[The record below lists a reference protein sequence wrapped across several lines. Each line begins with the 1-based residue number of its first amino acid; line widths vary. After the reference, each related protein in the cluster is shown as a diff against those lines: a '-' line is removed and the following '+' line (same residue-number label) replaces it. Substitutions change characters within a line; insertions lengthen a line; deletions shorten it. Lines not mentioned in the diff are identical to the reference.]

1 MPEILRHRMSY
12 GESLLAPML
21 FCLIAG
27 GLLQEF
33 AVKQLGVADWFYFSA
48 VMVTPFPVAP
58 IIMLTCRS
66 KLEYSHEYIRA
77 TTLFI
82 PQTMRSENI
91 SMIRMNAPTSPIG
104 VHLRGHPK
112 VAWIP
117 WHDEFVPFLNWLQQ
131 NRHLLPYDV
140 LLSEEDFE
148 EYERREAATTSQDQE
163 G

>member
-1 MPEILRHRMSY
+1 MPQVIRHRMNY
-12 GESLLAPML
+12 GESLAVPLL
-21 FCLIAG
+21 LSLIVG
-27 GLLQEF
+27 GLSQRF
-33 AVKQLGVADWFYFSA
+33 VVKELGVADWLHFSA
-48 VMVTPFPVAP
+48 VIVAPFLVAP

-66 KLEYSHEYIRA
+66 KLEYSHEFIRA

-82 PQTMRSENI
+82 PQTVRSENI
-91 SMIRMNAPTSPIG
+91 SMIRMNAPSSHIG
-104 VHLRGHPK
+104 VHLRRHPK

-117 WHDEFVPFLNWLQQ
+117 WHDEFVPFLNWLGQ

-148 EYERREAATTSQDQE
+148 EYERRQASITSQDQK